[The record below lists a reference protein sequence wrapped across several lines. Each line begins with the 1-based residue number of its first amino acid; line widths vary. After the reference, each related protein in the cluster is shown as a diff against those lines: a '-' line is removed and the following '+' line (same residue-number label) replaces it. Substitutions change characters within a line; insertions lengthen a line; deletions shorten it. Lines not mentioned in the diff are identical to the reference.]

1 MIEPEHV
8 KAIEDIVELNKEKT
22 IQDVYDTLDEDQK
35 KVVNFLVATAVIKT
49 EACVTRRVNREF
61 DILRCAKKIK
71 RCCKLTKDCNRCPI
85 YQGDDKKHCS
95 LNPLQEPKEWEV

>member
-1 MIEPEHV
+1 MEPEHL
-8 KAIEDIVELNKEKT
+8 KAIEDMVELIKEKT

-35 KVVNFLVATAVIKT
+35 KVVNFLVATAAMKT

-71 RCCKLTKDCNRCPI
+71 RCCKLTKDCTKCPL
-85 YQGDDKKHCS
+85 YQGDDDKKHCS